1 MLAENTTAA
10 FPIPFYQPP
19 IIATTTATTTTTAI
33 ADTTDHRDIDSDM
46 TTNFLMSN
54 GTRCSISP
62 LTQADLN
69 KPDEKQE
76 FIIFDNLI
84 KKKHNV

>member
-1 MLAENTTAA
+1 M
-10 FPIPFYQPP
+10 
-19 IIATTTATTTTTAI
+19 
-33 ADTTDHRDIDSDM
+33 ADITGHRNIDSDM
-46 TTNFLMSN
+46 TPNFLMSN
-54 GTRCSISP
+54 GSIVPRCSISP

-69 KPDEKQE
+69 KPDEKHE